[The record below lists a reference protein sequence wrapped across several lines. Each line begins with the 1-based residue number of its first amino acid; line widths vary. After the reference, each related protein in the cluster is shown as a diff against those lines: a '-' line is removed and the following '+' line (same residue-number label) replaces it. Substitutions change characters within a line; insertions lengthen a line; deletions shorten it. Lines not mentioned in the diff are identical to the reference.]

1 MNEVQHV
8 TDVARG
14 ITDFGMTAMIGA
26 FYLIL
31 SALMMITIFKWFKSI
46 INKILEDNKQ
56 GMQDLLKETR
66 QQNEMLYDLSDG
78 LRTETQLRLRN
89 ISGFAFDLAVEQVCR
104 IIKKV
109 RTENHIADRE
119 ATAKK
124 IRTLLNN
131 IYEDRKSRFDPFF
144 YHGKSISSFC
154 NPEWIEKVAQ
164 VVEGEIYNELGADN
178 GRAYTNVKMI
188 YDNIKI
194 DFYRRLNNSDL

>member
-8 TDVARG
+8 TEVARG

-31 SALMMITIFKWFKSI
+31 SALMMVAIFKWFKSI

-131 IYEDRKSRFDPFF
+131 IYEDRKSRFDPFC

-164 VVEGEIYNELGADN
+164 VVENEIYNMNGSDN

-194 DFYRRLNNSDL
+194 DFYHRLNNS